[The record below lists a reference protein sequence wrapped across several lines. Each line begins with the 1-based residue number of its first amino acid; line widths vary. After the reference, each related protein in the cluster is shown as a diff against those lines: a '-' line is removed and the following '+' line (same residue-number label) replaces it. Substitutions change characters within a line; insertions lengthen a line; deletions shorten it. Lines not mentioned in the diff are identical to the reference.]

1 VSAAEEQAADG
12 PAGPGG
18 PDPAALALETGS
30 EPGAGPGRGWGPRA
44 LAMLRDTQLTALVGT
59 TGMIGVGGAMVTTS
73 TSLFLSDA
81 VKATPLM
88 VGFFFTGRALSE
100 IVFEMFVAVVS
111 DRVGNRRPL
120 LALCSLLSGLGTFAF
135 FALRDYYALFAAVAV
150 LLGIGSSCF
159 SQLFAFTREFAENRV
174 MNAVFFNAA
183 LRAVTSVAWIA
194 GPPLAFL
201 LIARTGYDS
210 LFLTATAL
218 YLLAA
223 LVAWR
228 GLPDLGVGERPR
240 QQGNPYR
247 GIGRRMGLL
256 MGAVLL
262 LMVVNSVYQIN
273 IALYVT
279 KTLHMA
285 TGFTGILIGL
295 AAALE
300 VPVMLVLGSRAERVG
315 KWRMVI
321 LAAVCATAFFA
332 LIPVV
337 HTTWGLL
344 LLQLPNAA
352 WTAVVMSIPVT
363 ILQDHFTG
371 DRVGVASA
379 LYASAFKT
387 GIFVGGAVTG
397 VVTEWAGYTDVFWV
411 CAALTA
417 AAAVLLVLGRNDGTD
432 GIGDDGAVDQRGGAH
447 VQQVRAAAPHAG
459 RAGEADAA
467 G

>member
-1 VSAAEEQAADG
+1 
-12 PAGPGG
+12 
-18 PDPAALALETGS
+18 
-30 EPGAGPGRGWGPRA
+30 
-44 LAMLRDTQLTALVGT
+44 MLRDTQLTSLVGT
-59 TGMIGVGGAMVTTS
+59 TGLIGVGGAMVTTS
-73 TSLFLSDA
+73 SSLFLSDA
-81 VKATPLM
+81 IKATPLM

-100 IVFEMFVAVVS
+100 IVCEMVVAVMS
-111 DRVGNRRPL
+111 DRIGNRRPL
-120 LALCSLLSGLGTFAF
+120 LALCALLSGLGAF
-135 FALRDYYALFAAVAV
+135 SFYCFHNYYVLFAAVSV
-150 LLGIGSSCF
+150 LLGIGSACF
-159 SQLFAFTREFAENRV
+159 SQLFAFTREFAETRV
-174 MNAVFFNAA
+174 LNAVFFNAA

-201 LIARTGYDS
+201 LISHSGFDA

-223 LVAWR
+223 LIAWR
-228 GLPDLGVGERPR
+228 GLPDLGVGDRPPP
-240 QQGNPYR
+240 QGNPYR

-262 LMVVNSVYQIN
+262 LMVVSSIYQIN

-279 KTLHMA
+279 KTLHLA

-295 AAALE
+295 AAGLE
-300 VPVMLVLGSRAERVG
+300 VPVMLYLGSRAERIG
-315 KWRMVI
+315 KWPMVI
-321 LAAVCATAFFA
+321 FAACCATLFFA
-332 LIPVV
+332 LLPLV
-337 HTTWGLL
+337 HTAWGLL

-371 DRVGVASA
+371 ERVGLASA

-411 CAALTA
+411 CAALAA
-417 AAAVLLVLGRNDGTD
+417 AAAVLLVCGRNDGTD
-432 GIGDDGAVDQRGGAH
+432 SSVSGAGDGAAVQRGGADL
-447 VQQVRAAAPHAG
+447 QQVRTAAPHAG
-459 RAGEADAA
+459 LADEADAA